1 MILKTVVLAALLA
14 CPAALIAQTETPEPV
29 IDIDKELNK
38 AVMIVNGENMTV
50 GHLLAYRMTRQGMP
64 LPEDP
69 MQAQDVLVNEL
80 FSSMLLAQEATKM
93 GLDKQTQIIARVE
106 IARQQTLR
114 QAALDELIRK
124 QEVSEDEI
132 KAAYEAQHG
141 ATELN
146 EYKTRHI
153 LVEDEET
160 AKEIIKELD
169 DGKDFAELAISKSTG
184 PSGPNGGDLGWIETG
199 RVVKPFGD
207 ALAKMEKGKHS
218 SSPVETEFGWHV
230 ILLEEKKTSKI
241 EPPTLESVRDQL
253 AEELKIEAVR
263 KHLENLQNTAELSF
277 PEESGMQDTK

>member
-1 MILKTVVLAALLA
+1 MKMKTVVLAALLA
-14 CPAALIAQTETPEPV
+14 SPASLVAQTETPEPV
-29 IDIDKELNK
+29 IDLDKELNK

-106 IARQQTLR
+106 VARQQTLR

-132 KAAYEAQHG
+132 KAAYKAQHG
-141 ATELN
+141 ATQLN

-160 AKEIIKELD
+160 AKEIIKDLD
-169 DGKDFAELAISKSTG
+169 DGKDFAELAILKSTG

-207 ALAKMEKGKHS
+207 ALAKMEKGKYS

-230 ILLEEKKTSKI
+230 ILLEEKKTTEI
-241 EPPTLESVRDQL
+241 EPPSFESVEDQL
-253 AEELKIEAVR
+253 TEGLKIEAVR
-263 KHLENLQNTAELSF
+263 KYLENLQNTAVLSF
-277 PEESGMQDTK
+277 PEGSVVEDNQ